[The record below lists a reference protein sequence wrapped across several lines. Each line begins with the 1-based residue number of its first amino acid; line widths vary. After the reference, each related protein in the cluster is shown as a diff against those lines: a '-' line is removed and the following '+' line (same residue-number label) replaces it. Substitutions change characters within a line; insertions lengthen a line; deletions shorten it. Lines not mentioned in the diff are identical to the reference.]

1 MENKIAELR
10 KQRVLEA
17 MDGLAPNRCVDIIQF
32 IEYLKW
38 REQKE
43 ILEKVSYSMLVNEVK
58 LRQARAYGKIAE
70 DAKGETEQ

>member
-1 MENKIAELR
+1 MENKIAELS

-58 LRQARAYGKIAE
+58 LRQALAYGKIAE
-70 DAKGETEQ
+70 DAKGETEE

>member
-1 MENKIAELR
+1 MENKIAELI

-17 MDGLAPNRCVDIIQF
+17 MDGMPSKYCVEFIQF

-43 ILEKVSYSMLVNEVK
+43 ILEKVSYSMLVNGVK

-70 DAKGETEQ
+70 NAKGETEQ